1 MTAAAAGRSQQHDV
15 GPRGGGHLGLGS
27 GPPHGRRTADDPLN
41 TVAQPRLLPEPLQ
54 LGVKF
59 LRLAALERGGLAFL
73 SGVLRIGA
81 VLRIDQGDD
90 AHDRLI
96 GPSEGHKTRAAKEYL
111 LVSEPGHVGRDL
123 AAFQNGRR
131 RAKPGGR
138 LIESGKLAAGSIDAL
153 PAEQFFRVRP
163 QPGSGGLVEVK
174 DHERVI
180 EHIERLRGPFQEIDE
195 FGVEAMS
202 GHGRI
207 AMD

>member
-1 MTAAAAGRSQQHDV
+1 MDQFHVQEPALQRHEPTAQFGGGGVVDRLSQMTAAAAGRSQQHDV
-15 GPRGGGHLGLGS
+15 GPRNGGHLGLGS

-41 TVAQPRLLPEPLQ
+41 TVAQPRLLAKALQ

-59 LRLAALERGGLAFL
+59 LRLAALERGGLGRFL

-96 GPSEGHKTRAAKEYL
+96 GPSEGHKTRTAKEYL

-153 PAEQFFRVRP
+153 PAEQFFRVSP
-163 QPGSGGLVEVK
+163 QPVAGMPRSG
-174 DHERVI
+174 R
-180 EHIERLRGPFQEIDE
+180 
-195 FGVEAMS
+195 
-202 GHGRI
+202 
-207 AMD
+207 